1 VAPSNT
7 SPPDTVIQSLGSTWS
22 QHDLGEAF
30 DVATMSVLSELDPSG
45 VNGIISEVLI
55 LFQASLDPVLERLEH
70 CRSTGA
76 AADIRFEAHRLK
88 SAAAQLGA
96 LRLASACAE
105 IMKNLSA
112 EGVAPTGSR
121 DAEVELLVDQLVAEI
136 VRVQRQLR
144 RLLQP

>member
-1 VAPSNT
+1 
-7 SPPDTVIQSLGSTWS
+7 
-22 QHDLGEAF
+22 
-30 DVATMSVLSELDPSG
+30 MSVLSELDPSG
-45 VNGIISEVLI
+45 VNGIISEVLV

-96 LRLASACAE
+96 LRLASACSE

-112 EGVAPTGSR
+112 EAVAPTGAR
-121 DAEVELLVDQLVAEI
+121 DAEVELLVDKLVTEI

>member
-1 VAPSNT
+1 M
-7 SPPDTVIQSLGSTWS
+7 IQSLGSTWS

-30 DVATMSVLSELDPSG
+30 DVGTMSVLSELDPSG

-70 CRSTGA
+70 CRSAGS

-112 EGVAPTGSR
+112 EAVAPTGSR
-121 DAEVELLVDQLVAEI
+121 DTEVELLVDKLVAEI

>member
-1 VAPSNT
+1 MARSNT
-7 SPPDTVIQSLGSTWS
+7 SQPDTVIQSLGSTWS
-22 QHDLGEAF
+22 QQDLGEAF
-30 DVATMSVLSELDPSG
+30 DVETMSVLSELDPSG
-45 VNGIISEVLI
+45 VNGVISEVLI
-55 LFQASLDPVLERLEH
+55 LFQASLDPALERLEH
-70 CRSTGA
+70 CRSRGA

-105 IMKNLSA
+105 IMKHLSA
-112 EGVAPTGSR
+112 DPMAPANSQDT
-121 DAEVELLVDQLVAEI
+121 DVELLVDKLVAEI